1 MTVPPTLDTSRPTD
15 LQGHEDKPEKSLLQ
29 QLSTEAFEELLQL
42 GLRGRVFARDELLPL
57 GTDDRDVY
65 IIWEG
70 VVRQDRAPLGTGTGM
85 PTVSRFRGAG
95 QLVGEAKLITPA
107 SAVRTR
113 CLTRTVTLTCDARYF
128 NVLLRRR
135 PDVQLALLRSLEE
148 RNRSDE
154 LIYTMA
160 TRPPLERVSRL
171 LAHLADTA
179 GVPDPRTSPQTV
191 ISGLTQKDIA
201 AALQMAISTT
211 ENAIRT
217 LRYHGVVEARYR
229 QFIVRNVEELRH
241 FAGT

>member
-1 MTVPPTLDTSRPTD
+1 
-15 LQGHEDKPEKSLLQ
+15 
-29 QLSTEAFEELLQL
+29 
-42 GLRGRVFARDELLPL
+42 
-57 GTDDRDVY
+57 
-65 IIWEG
+65 
-70 VVRQDRAPLGTGTGM
+70 M

-95 QLVGEAKLITPA
+95 QLVGEAKLITPT